1 MNGFSDKSK
10 NRKSRGQVS
19 VIEICQYSDLSDES
33 VLLLL
38 QSSNPQERTIGAAI
52 IGDKKLV
59 NMTSLLCA
67 ALRVETCLYP
77 RIAISESLGK
87 MGIHAVIPLIN
98 LLGKIGNN
106 QETCLPIK
114 YFNKKSYP
122 LPRDIAARTLTKIG
136 IEAIPG
142 LTNRIV
148 SSDGF
153 ETQQAIDALG
163 SIVSKLNDRS
173 PLESILLALDRYS
186 ANEMTTWKIV
196 RALSGFKFAEAV
208 NPLLLI
214 AETHPEAAVRWEAIR
229 SIGQIGI
236 RTPDIM
242 NILMEY
248 SNDDNIEIRKASMT
262 AIEQLTKVHN
272 I

>member
-19 VIEICQYSDLSDES
+19 AIEISQNGNLSDES
-33 VLLLL
+33 VLMLL

-52 IGDKKLV
+52 IGDRKLASV
-59 NMTSLLCA
+59 TSLLCE
-67 ALRVETCLYP
+67 ALRVETHLYP
-77 RIAISESLGK
+77 RIAMSEALGK

-163 SIVSKLNDRS
+163 SIASKLNDSS
-173 PLESILLALDRYS
+173 PLEAILLALKKYS

-208 NPLLLI
+208 YPLLLI
-214 AETHPEAAVRWEAIR
+214 AENHPEAAVRWEAIR

-242 NILMEY
+242 NIFMKY
-248 SNDDNIEIRKASMT
+248 SADQNVEIRKASVT
-262 AIEQLTKVHN
+262 AKEQLTKAQN